1 MARGW
6 IPDPRLLGWT
16 AYSVDREN
24 LTISAE
30 LHDGQMIDLNAEGEP
45 CENLDDLAA
54 FVKELF
60 GAGAIRHLTMRD
72 MLAEI
77 TTAQGGK

>member
-1 MARGW
+1 MREQVMASE
-6 IPDPRLLGWT
+6 T
-16 AYSVDREN
+16 AAYSVDLEN

-45 CENLDDLAA
+45 CETLDDLAD
-54 FVKELF
+54 FVRELF
-60 GAGAIRHLTMRD
+60 LADAITPLDLAG

-77 TTAQGGK
+77 TEGK